1 MALADQSERVRKQRR
16 QPAVGS
22 FPAWREVAVPALGRA
37 VLDRSRVLSFARE
50 RFTLCNGPW
59 GRCVHTDRWAPSMK
73 ARRRAIKKLYSNAA
87 DIPPKG
93 RRHQQKR
100 LPTGGKLNDEARS
113 HDERSNQ
120 QSRSCPA

>member
-50 RFTLCNGPW
+50 RSPYVCISKNDF
-59 GRCVHTDRWAPSMK
+59 
-73 ARRRAIKKLYSNAA
+73 
-87 DIPPKG
+87 PPVG
-93 RRHQQKR
+93 
-100 LPTGGKLNDEARS
+100 S
-113 HDERSNQ
+113 
-120 QSRSCPA
+120 